1 MEAQVI
7 LGPLAETHTAQ
18 LVLMPD
24 DQVLSLASESAQ
36 CTATEHVLTREP
48 GCDG

>member
-36 CTATEHVLTREP
+36 CTEHVLTREP